1 MQKYSST
8 CKHPFVAPRVTWEVK
23 TERLVMLPPA
33 PLIAGDTAV
42 ERLGD
47 NPGIS
52 QGGASGGGIGGGWPG
67 LSNGDMASVGVG
79 EGVGDTIA
87 SLVVERVVANA

>member
-1 MQKYSST
+1 MHEYSST
-8 CKHPFVAPRVTWEVK
+8 CKHPFVAPRVAWEVK

-52 QGGASGGGIGGGWPG
+52 QGGAS
-67 LSNGDMASVGVG
+67 
-79 EGVGDTIA
+79 
-87 SLVVERVVANA
+87 